1 MAGVNKYIHK
11 LLEFVESEY
20 AGTLQT
26 PKDFL
31 CLSLDIQKRTGYN
44 VSVSTIKRLFGYV
57 KYGNSPSLRT
67 LNTFSQFIGYSDFNM
82 FCSDID
88 NNSNFPV
95 PRIVLSDKVLS
106 KGDAVMVKVH
116 RFNGSKLFMLR
127 YTGNFKFS
135 VHSCLLK
142 NEEAP
147 HNDVSESL
155 SDVEIVSVGKKNGY
169 LQ

>member
-1 MAGVNKYIHK
+1 MTGVNKYIDK
-11 LLEFVESEY
+11 LLEFVEFEY

-67 LNTFSQFIGYSDFNM
+67 LNTFSQFIGYSDFNR
-82 FCSDID
+82 FCSDMD
-88 NNSNFPV
+88 NNVNFHV
-95 PRIVLSDKVLS
+95 PRIVLSDKIVS
-106 KGDAVMVKVH
+106 KGDAVMIKVH
-116 RFNGSKLFMLR
+116 RLSSSKLLMLR
-127 YTGNFKFS
+127 YLGNFKFS
-135 VHSCLLK
+135 IHSCPLK
-142 NEEAP
+142 REETP
-147 HNDVSESL
+147 HDDVSESL
-155 SDVEIVSVGKKNGY
+155 SDIEIVSVGKKNSY